1 MRVLLRGVNVIPGG
15 VVAARA
21 VAGSL
26 LRGRRRGSMVRLL
39 VAAPLGIARLARR
52 RRHIVPL
59 CMMREGKKKVGLERT
74 AKTRNMA

>member
-1 MRVLLRGVNVIPGG
+1 
-15 VVAARA
+15 
-21 VAGSL
+21 
-26 LRGRRRGSMVRLL
+26 MVRLL